1 MLLGAYV
8 GLDELLG
15 LRASVTRGAR
25 SRRASV
31 QHGEKASKARG
42 RGMDFAEVR
51 AYQPGDDVRSIDWR
65 VTARRNKPH
74 TKVFEEEKERP
85 TLIMVDQTR
94 PMFFGSKARLKSVAA
109 AEIGARLA
117 WQSLA
122 NNDRVGG
129 IVAAD
134 TGLAVHRPLRN
145 ARAVAR
151 LLNDLAHSNAALNA
165 QTLPGKAFKDALTRL
180 AHIARSGHRI
190 HIVTDCHALD
200 SGDREKLLH
209 LSRHNEVHA
218 IFVYDDLETRLPP
231 ANRYRVTDRSNT
243 LAFHSGNTKLR
254 QQYKERFQH
263 RKDALESLC
272 RDVRIRSQFVTTTTP
287 LQRVL
292 GGT

>member
-15 LRASVTRGAR
+15 LRASVTRGTR
-25 SRRASV
+25 SRRATV
-31 QHGEKASKARG
+31 QHGEKTSKARG

-74 TKVFEEEKERP
+74 TKVFQEEKERP

-109 AEIGARLA
+109 AEIAARLA

-151 LLNDLAHSNAALNA
+151 LLHDLAKRNAALNA
-165 QTLPGKAFKDALTRL
+165 QTLPDKPFKDALTRL

-190 HIVTDCHALD
+190 HIVTDCHALEQE
-200 SGDREKLLH
+200 DREKLLH

-218 IFVYDDLETRLPP
+218 IFVYDVLETHLPP
-231 ANRYRVTDRSNT
+231 ANRYRVTDRAST

-254 QQYKERFQH
+254 QEYKERFQH
-263 RKDALESLC
+263 RKNALESLC
-272 RDVRIRSQFVTTTTP
+272 RDVRIRCQFVTTTTP
-287 LQRVL
+287 LERVL
-292 GGT
+292 GGA

>member
-1 MLLGAYV
+1 MLLGAYAA
-8 GLDELLG
+8 LDSLLG
-15 LRASVTRGAR
+15 LRTSVTRKAR

-31 QHGEKASKARG
+31 QHGERTSRQRG

-74 TKVFEEEKERP
+74 TKVFQEEKERP
-85 TLIMVDQTR
+85 TLVLIDQTR

-129 IVAAD
+129 IVA
-134 TGLAVHRPLRN
+134 GNNSLAVHRPLSN

-151 LLNDLAHSNAALNA
+151 LLHDLAESNNTLRADMPNGQPFSSAL
-165 QTLPGKAFKDALTRL
+165 PRV

-190 HIVTDCHALD
+190 HIVTDCHALNATH
-200 SGDREKLLH
+200 REKLLH

-218 IFVYDDLETRLPP
+218 VFVFDELETRLPP
-231 ANRYRVTDRSNT
+231 ANRYRVTDRNSS
-243 LAFHSGNTKLR
+243 LQFHSGDTRLR
-254 QQYKERFQH
+254 REYEQRFEER
-263 RKDALESLC
+263 KSALDSLC
-272 RDVRIRSQFVTTTTP
+272 REVRIRCQFVTTTTP
-287 LQRVL
+287 LERAF
-292 GGT
+292 GGY

>member
-8 GLDELLG
+8 ELDALLG
-15 LRASVTRGAR
+15 LRTGAAR
-25 SRRASV
+25 KARHRRASV
-31 QHGEKASKARG
+31 QHGERASRQRG

-74 TKVFEEEKERP
+74 TKVFQEEKERP
-85 TLIMVDQTR
+85 TLVLVDQTR

-109 AEIGARLA
+109 AEIAARIS

-129 IVAAD
+129 IVAGD
-134 TGLAVHRPLRN
+134 EVLSVHRPLRN

-151 LLNDLAHSNAALNA
+151 LLHDIAISNKQLKANMV
-165 QTLPGKAFKDALTRL
+165 PGKPFDEALTKL

-190 HIVTDCHALD
+190 HIITDCYALD
-200 SGDREKLLH
+200 GTDREALLH

-218 IFVYDDLETRLPP
+218 VFVYDELEMQLPP
-231 ANRYRVTDRSNT
+231 ANRYRVTDRSTT
-243 LAFHSGNTKLR
+243 LQFHSGNAKLR
-254 QQYKERFQH
+254 KEYQQRFYARKE
-263 RKDALESLC
+263 ALESLC
-272 RDVRIRSQFVTTTTP
+272 HDVRIRSRFVTTTTKIDR
-287 LQRVL
+287 LF
-292 GGT
+292 GGA

>member
-8 GLDELLG
+8 ELDALLG
-15 LRASVTRGAR
+15 LRTSAAR
-25 SRRASV
+25 KARHRRANV
-31 QHGEKASKARG
+31 QHGERTSRQRG

-74 TKVFEEEKERP
+74 TKVFQEEKERP
-85 TLIMVDQTR
+85 TLVLVDQTR

-109 AEIGARLA
+109 AEIAARIA

-134 TGLAVHRPLRN
+134 TALAVHRPLRN

-151 LLNDLAHSNAALNA
+151 LLNDITVSNKQLNA
-165 QTLPGKAFKDALTRL
+165 KVAPGKPFDEALTKL

-190 HIVTDCHALD
+190 HIVTDCYALD
-200 SGDREKLLH
+200 GSDREALLH
-209 LSRHNEVHA
+209 LSRNNEVHA
-218 IFVYDDLETRLPP
+218 VFVYDELETQLPP
-231 ANRYRVTDRSNT
+231 ANRYRVTDRSST
-243 LAFHSGNTKLR
+243 LQFHSGNAKLR
-254 QQYKERFQH
+254 TEYQRRFQA

-272 RDVRIRSQFVTTTTP
+272 HDVRIRSRFVTTTTP
-287 LQRVL
+287 IDRIF
-292 GGT
+292 GGS

>member
-1 MLLGAYV
+1 VLLGAYV
-8 GLDELLG
+8 ELDALLG
-15 LRASVTRGAR
+15 LRTGAAR
-25 SRRASV
+25 KGRHRRASRE
-31 QHGEKASKARG
+31 HGERTSRQRG

-74 TKVFEEEKERP
+74 TKVFQEEKERP
-85 TLIMVDQTR
+85 TLVLVDQTR

-109 AEIGARLA
+109 AEIAARIA

-134 TGLAVHRPLRN
+134 NHLAVHRPLRN

-151 LLNDLAHSNAALNA
+151 LLHDLATSNKQLNA
-165 QTLPGKAFKDALTRL
+165 TANPDKPFAEALIKL

-190 HIVTDCHALD
+190 HIITDCHALD
-200 SGDREKLLH
+200 GSDREALLH

-218 IFVYDDLETRLPP
+218 VFVYDELETQLPP
-231 ANRYRVTDRSNT
+231 ANRYRVTDRNT
-243 LAFHSGNTKLR
+243 TLQFHSGNAGLR
-254 QQYKERFQH
+254 TEYQQRFQH
-263 RKDALESLC
+263 RKKNLESLC
-272 RDVRIRSQFVTTTTP
+272 HDVRIRSRFVTTTSEVD
-287 LQRVL
+287 RMF
-292 GGT
+292 GGN